1 LKKFRNFLSRALF
14 FWFDTHSSNKAMDT
28 SVVDVE
34 LGIEAKP
41 GLESFD
47 TDGSIDVLCLA
58 CDSAAGDFTVR
69 SMRRR
74 TPNPHDVV
82 IDMKYCGVCHSDLHF
97 AAGQMAGV
105 TGAVEYP
112 MCPGH
117 ELAGIVK
124 AVGAEVTRFRVGDQI
139 GVGCMID
146 SCGTCAR
153 CEAGEEQKCASQVAT
168 YGGKDKSGRAAQVP
182 AGRQTLGGYTDTFV
196 VNERFGIKIPDGYP
210 LEAAGPVM
218 CAGVTMFDP
227 LNTFGAQNGTRVG
240 IVGLGGLGQMGVKIA
255 KARGCVV
262 TVISGH
268 ASKER
273 FALECGADRF
283 VVSSS
288 DDDMRRNAKS
298 LDLILNTVPVYHDY
312 HKYRNLLV
320 DKGGRQVLLGLH
332 VGFIGALL
340 AGGIVGKKSTL
351 AGSAIG
357 GIRATQEVM
366 DLCAAHGIKP
376 DVEVVPVTDIHRVY
390 QSLDDQND
398 SGKRY
403 VLDLAG
409 TMTRTIS
416 RSEMGPPPTLAK
428 VQKKPSIFKAL
439 WETFK
444 ILVLFRWR

>member
-1 LKKFRNFLSRALF
+1 
-14 FWFDTHSSNKAMDT
+14 MDT

-41 GLESFD
+41 GLESLD

-58 CDSAAGDFTVR
+58 CDSPAGDFTVR

-227 LNTFGAQNGTRVG
+227 INTFGAKNGTRVG

-366 DLCAAHGIKP
+366 DLCAAHDIKP

-398 SGKRY
+398 SGKRF

-416 RSEMGPPPTLAK
+416 RSEMGPSPTLAK